1 MNLLRTNLPA
11 DCYKGINNVYIGQF
25 DKLKK
30 RDLTALHY
38 NNNLYIDNHVESE
51 KDLLDDLVHEFAH
64 GFEEVNSEA
73 LYEDGKIINEFLGKR
88 NRLHDLLSQ
97 EDVPELNYFDFL
109 NLDFDKKFDE
119 FLYKKVGYKLIRN
132 VAPTLFIRPYAAT
145 SLREYFATG
154 FESFY
159 LTGGEEL
166 KKISPILHEKI
177 SGFDQNEKFKF
188 S

>member
-1 MNLLRTNLPA
+1 
-11 DCYKGINNVYIGQF
+11 
-25 DKLKK
+25 
-30 RDLTALHY
+30 
-38 NNNLYIDNHVESE
+38 
-51 KDLLDDLVHEFAH
+51 
-64 GFEEVNSEA
+64 

-119 FLYKKVGYKLIRN
+119 FLHKKVGYKLIRN

-188 S
+188 T